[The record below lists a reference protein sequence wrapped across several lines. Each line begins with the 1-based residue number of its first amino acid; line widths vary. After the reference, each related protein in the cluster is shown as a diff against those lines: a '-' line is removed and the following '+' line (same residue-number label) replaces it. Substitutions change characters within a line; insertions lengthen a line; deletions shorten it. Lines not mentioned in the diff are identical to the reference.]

1 MIDLGETGAAEISSF
16 DPLTKKL
23 FVVNNTAGN
32 NRIDVVNLSNPSTP
46 VLITTIPISIYG
58 GLVNSVYVK
67 DGKLGCSN

>member
-1 MIDLGETGAAEISSF
+1 LENQGAAEISAF

-46 VLITTIPISIYG
+46 VLITTIPISSYG

-67 DGKLGCSN
+67 DGKLACSN